1 MLSKLINYMV
11 YLETTTSV
19 LIISDVHL
27 GDKFCRRK
35 DFSSWLSSIFES
47 RKKGKLP
54 YLRAL
59 IILGDFF
66 DLIWNAVE
74 NLCSNNN
81 FIEIYELL
89 QAIRNKGI
97 EIIFVLG
104 NHEISTWGLYNWDF
118 HTEKHRF

>member
-1 MLSKLINYMV
+1 MV
-11 YLETTTSV
+11 NLETATSV
-19 LIISDVHL
+19 LVTSDVHL
-27 GDKFCRRK
+27 GDKFCRR
-35 DFSSWLSSIFES
+35 DNFSNWLLSIFES

-89 QAIRNKGI
+89 QALRNNGI

-104 NHEISTWGLYNWDF
+104 N
-118 HTEKHRF
+118 